1 MSINKTLKEQFK
13 SHHEFDI
20 GLTQAL
26 AYPSEQSVNAISFNL
41 I

>member
-20 GLTQAL
+20 GH
-26 AYPSEQSVNAISFNL
+26 YPSEQSVNAISFSL